1 MRQRLRIRVPALRF
15 AHAALVLILLG
26 GCESTGLRN
35 YNHTAAT
42 LGFSALELSGD
53 RFRHR
58 VYANSAAV
66 QARSPARP
74 LHVYIDGDGIP
85 WRGTGRPALDP
96 TARNPLLLRLMAR
109 DHGPA
114 VYMGRPCYLGV
125 YDARQ
130 CHPWIWTHGRYSEP
144 VVNSMVA
151 AVRAAAAR
159 YGARDLVLI
168 GFSGGGSLAMLMAA
182 RLEEVTEVVTL
193 AANLDL
199 RAWTAEHGYS
209 PLHGSLDP
217 AQLAPLPTR
226 VRQRH
231 WVGADDRQVPPDVVR
246 QGLMG
251 QPGAQLEIIP
261 GFDHTCCWEAAW
273 PGLLEREMPLIPR
286 QPPAG

>member
-151 AVRAAAAR
+151 AVRAAAAGR
-159 YGARDLVLI
+159 PVLVGSGATAGTVREL
-168 GFSGGGSLAMLMAA
+168 LAQADGVIVGTHLRRRHHVDGERARAFVAAA
-182 RLEEVTEVVTL
+182 R
-193 AANLDL
+193 
-199 RAWTAEHGYS
+199 
-209 PLHGSLDP
+209 
-217 AQLAPLPTR
+217 
-226 VRQRH
+226 
-231 WVGADDRQVPPDVVR
+231 GA
-246 QGLMG
+246 
-251 QPGAQLEIIP
+251 
-261 GFDHTCCWEAAW
+261 
-273 PGLLEREMPLIPR
+273 
-286 QPPAG
+286 